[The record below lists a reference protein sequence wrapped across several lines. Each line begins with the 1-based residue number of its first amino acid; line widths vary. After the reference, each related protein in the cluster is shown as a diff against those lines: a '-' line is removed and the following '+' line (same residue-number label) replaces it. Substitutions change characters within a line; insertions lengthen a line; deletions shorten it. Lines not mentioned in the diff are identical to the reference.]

1 MIHILDSRAM
11 GERIRKRREEL
22 NISREQFAEMLDI
35 TTKFCSDIESGA
47 RGVSIKNLMAISECL
62 SLSTDYI
69 LFGDVPQT
77 SDQVFIHAINKCP
90 DSKKNILLD
99 IINKIIDSYINFQ

>member
-1 MIHILDSRAM
+1 MIHTLDNCAM

-47 RGVSIKNLMAISECL
+47 RGVSIKNLMAISDCL
-62 SLSTDYI
+62 KLSTDYI

-77 SDQVFIHAINKCP
+77 SDQVFIQVVNKCP
-90 DSKKNILLD
+90 ASKKNNLLD
-99 IINKIIDSYINFQ
+99 IIDKIIASYIE

>member
-1 MIHILDSRAM
+1 MIHILDSRNM

-22 NISREQFAEMLDI
+22 NISREQLAEMLDI

-62 SLSTDYI
+62 NLSTDYI
-69 LFGDVPQT
+69 LFGDINQT
-77 SDQVFIHAINKCP
+77 SDQVFIHTINQCP
-90 DSKKNILLD
+90 DSKKDILLD
-99 IINKIIDSYINFQ
+99 IIKKIIDSYNN